1 MTKFYGI
8 LFDQEAAEEDY
19 WPDEW
24 QHWYCD
30 EEVETSKMKAIVEA
44 APCAMYRDHSGYDED
59 PNYFVLRASIHD
71 SDDPR
76 GAPELPPD
84 VDEILRRECGR
95 AKAPW
100 QQPKWHDSYGQFYEC
115 S

>member
-1 MTKFYGI
+1 MMRCLECYVTIEEIVFTIVY
-8 LFDQEAAEEDY
+8 DEDY

-84 VDEILRRECGR
+84 V
-95 AKAPW
+95 
-100 QQPKWHDSYGQFYEC
+100 
-115 S
+115 